1 MTNESMVKSLGRALQ
16 ILDFLHTRKTGC
28 GVTEISKELGLNKT
42 SVYRMLSTFVQYGY
56 VEQDTETE
64 RYKLGY
70 KVLELGSALLDS
82 IDLRTEAKPFLKE
95 LEQLT
100 NEVVHLV
107 VYDSGEVVY
116 IEKLEGNETL
126 RMHSKVGTRAPM
138 HCTSVGKAILAHL
151 PANEVEKALDDYHF
165 VPHTIHSITDKE
177 TLFKHLEEVREKGYA
192 LDLEENELGINCIAV
207 PIFDHTGRVV
217 AAFSISGAKMRM
229 TEERLNDLK
238 NKVMSVGEEISK
250 RLGFNGKITYSL

>member
-1 MTNESMVKSLGRALQ
+1 M
-16 ILDFLHTRKTGC
+16 
-28 GVTEISKELGLNKT
+28 
-42 SVYRMLSTFVQYGY
+42 
-56 VEQDTETE
+56 ETE

-70 KVLELGSALLDS
+70 KVIELGASLLDS
-82 IDLRTEAKPFLKE
+82 IHSRAEARPFLKE
-95 LEQLT
+95 LEELT
-100 NEVVHLV
+100 NEVIHLV

-151 PANEVEKALDDYHF
+151 PPSEVEKTFDVYHF
-165 VPHTIHSITDKE
+165 IPHTVHTITDKE
-177 TLFKHLEEVREKGYA
+177 TLYKHLEDVRVKGYA
-192 LDLEENELGINCIAV
+192 LDLEENQLGINCIAV

-229 TEERLNDLK
+229 TDERLDELK
-238 NKVMSVGEEISK
+238 NKALSIGNQISK
-250 RLGFNGKITYSL
+250 RLGFNGKINYSL